1 MSDMQGGQSDDVGT
15 APDLPEEIRRENYL
29 RVIDQVVS
37 GGALGEAQRT
47 SMSESSGVWDEDEE
61 RWTAEELQKIPE
73 LHVCMGLNACKGHDR
88 PGDAQMAG
96 MGQCATVLHVCHGA
110 NACRGQ
116 GGCGYTGPDAELAR
130 PGEQA
135 CRWNGSCASPINES
149 RVFAGGPAKGK
160 SVWKLARELFE
171 ARMYAA
177 GVAFGPSPG
186 EGYPDAMVPIYESKK
201 PKIPASPASPPGRTP
216 E

>member
-1 MSDMQGGQSDDVGT
+1 MIDFSYPTIGVTLVSGSHGGLDDLAGNLVDT
-15 APDLPEEIRRENYL
+15 SLNLPEEITH
-29 RVIDQVVS
+29 VIDQVVS
-37 GGALGEAQRT
+37 GGELGEAQRT
-47 SMSESSGVWDEDEE
+47 GMSEAGGDRRSPQ
-61 RWTAEELQKIPE
+61 ELQKILE

-88 PGDAQMAG
+88 PGTAPMAG
-96 MGQCATVLHVCHGA
+96 MGQCATAFHVCHGA
-110 NACRGQ
+110 NECRGQ

-135 CRWNGSCASPINES
+135 CRWNGSCASPVNVS

-177 GVAFGPSPG
+177 GIPFGPSPG
-186 EGYPDAMVPIYESKK
+186 EGYPDAVVPAYECETEP
-201 PKIPASPASPPGRTP
+201 PKSS
-216 E
+216 

>member
-1 MSDMQGGQSDDVGT
+1 MSDILSGLGDIASDVVGT
-15 APDLPEEIRRENYL
+15 ALTLPKEVTD
-29 RVIDQVVS
+29 VIDQMVS
-37 GGALGEAQRT
+37 GGELGEAQRT
-47 SMSESSGVWDEDEE
+47 GMSEAGGD
-61 RWTAEELQKIPE
+61 RKPPEELQKILE
-73 LHVCMGLNACKGHDR
+73 LHVCMGLNACPGHDR
-88 PGDAQMAG
+88 PGTAPMAG

-110 NACRGQ
+110 NECRGQ

-135 CRWNGSCASPINES
+135 CRWNGSCASPINVC

-177 GVAFGPSPG
+177 GIPFGPSPG
-186 EGYPDAMVPIYESKK
+186 EGYPDAQVPVYECETKSQK
-201 PKIPASPASPPGRTP
+201 SS
-216 E
+216 